1 MSSHTSQLRIGI
13 DLGGSK
19 IAGIALGDRDETVA
33 ELRRDAPRNDYDAT
47 LAAIVDSVTA
57 LERQAGG
64 ADRIGTGTVGI
75 GTPGSFSP
83 KTGLMQGS
91 NAVWLNGQPLS
102 RDLEARLK
110 RPVRME
116 NDANCFALSEASDG
130 AAAGAQTVFGVI
142 VGTGC
147 GGGIIRDRKP
157 LHGPNRIGGEW
168 GHVPLPWPEPDERP
182 GPACWCGRRGCMETW
197 ISGSGLE
204 RDHYAVTGERLTGPE
219 IAATAL
225 TDPCSQA
232 TLDRHVSRMARGL
245 AMIVNIIDPDV
256 IVLGGGL
263 SKLDHLYARLP
274 EAMKLHIFAA
284 DPAVDIRPPRFGDT
298 SGVRGA
304 ARLWDRQ

>member
-1 MSSHTSQLRIGI
+1 MSAHASQPRIGI

-19 IAGIALGDRDETVA
+19 IAGVALNARDETVA
-33 ELRRDAPRNDYDAT
+33 EIRRDSPRDDYEAT
-47 LAAIVDSVTA
+47 LSAIVECVTA

-64 ADRIGTGTVGI
+64 AELIGAGTVGI

-83 KTGLMQGS
+83 RTELMQGS
-91 NAVWLNGQPLS
+91 NAVWLNGRPLS
-102 RDLEARLK
+102 RDLEARLG

-130 AAAGAQTVFGVI
+130 SAAGAQTVFGVI

-147 GGGIIRDRKP
+147 GGGIIRNRTP

-168 GHVPLPWPEPDERP
+168 GHVPLPWAEPDELP
-182 GPACWCGRRGCMETW
+182 GPECWCGRHGCMETW

-204 RDHYAVTGERLTGPE
+204 RDHHVVTGKRLSGPE
-219 IAATAL
+219 IVAAAAT
-225 TDPCSQA
+225 DPDSQA

-263 SKLDHLYARLP
+263 SQLDHLYDRLP
-274 EAMKLHIFAA
+274 DAMKPYIFAA
-284 DPAVDIRPPRFGDT
+284 DPVVDLRPPRFGDT

-304 ARLWDRQ
+304 ARLWDHR